1 MYHMRR
7 GHAPSF
13 SMGERLSSDSHRKLG
28 CTEFDGSLGLDG
40 ITCPSPSG
48 SLPVTLES
56 PRKRL

>member
-1 MYHMRR
+1 
-7 GHAPSF
+7 
-13 SMGERLSSDSHRKLG
+13 MGERLSSDSHRKLG